1 MSGQRRRHGWGRRG
15 ENGGGMT
22 TQDDAADFAVLPL
35 GGAGEIGMNLYLY
48 GWGRG
53 LERKWLM
60 VDCGVM
66 FGDAT
71 TPGVDI
77 ILPDIGFIEERR
89 KDLAAILI
97 THAHEDHIG
106 AVPWLA
112 QRLGVPVYGTKFAL
126 LLIRQKLEELGLEEE
141 VKLKEIRPGR
151 RYRFD
156 EVTVEWIPVTHSLP
170 EPNALAFFTPAGTVI
185 HTGDFKID
193 RSPTIPPEFS
203 FDRFRALGDAG
214 VEALICDSTNAIR
227 PGRSP
232 SEKEVAAQLH
242 RLIAQAPF
250 RVAVTTFSSHV
261 ARIRAVAEAAEAAGR
276 EVVVAGF
283 AMRRVIEAAREVGL
297 LQPRHR
303 FLDEEAF
310 GYIPREKIVLL
321 CSGSQGEPNAALSRI
336 ARDSHRNIA
345 LEEGDQVIFSSL
357 TIPGNEK
364 AVFAVV
370 NRLAMLGVDVIMNT
384 PEQLVHTSG
393 HPRQE
398 ELKELYDLVRPRR
411 LVPMHGEFLHMRA
424 QQKLAQEHGI
434 AETALLADGE
444 LLRIAPGPAQVLAEI
459 GSGQWHVD
467 GKLLTPGEDGP
478 TKQRRKLA
486 YVGMV
491 ALSVALDHRGNVRGA
506 VQLVADGLPE
516 FTEHGELM
524 EDVLIDA
531 ADAALDGMGRAR
543 RRNDEV
549 VIDTLRLAVRRA
561 ARAEWGKKPV
571 VHVLVQRV

>member
-1 MSGQRRRHGWGRRG
+1 
-15 ENGGGMT
+15 MT
-22 TQDDAADFAVLPL
+22 DLDQDVDFAVLPL

-53 LERKWLM
+53 LNRKWFM

-66 FGDAT
+66 FGDAS
-71 TPGVDI
+71 TPGIDI
-77 ILPDIGFIEERR
+77 ILPDIEFIEDRR

-106 AVPWLA
+106 AVPYLA
-112 QRLGVPVYGTKFAL
+112 HRLGVPVYGTKFAL
-126 LLIRQKLEELGLEEE
+126 LLIRQKLEELGLEDE
-141 VKLKEIRPGR
+141 VRLKEVRAGKK
-151 RYRFD
+151 YSFG
-156 EVTVEWIPVTHSLP
+156 EVAVEWIPVTHSLP

-193 RSPTIPPEFS
+193 RTPTIPPEFS
-203 FDRFRALGDAG
+203 FDRFRQLGDEG
-214 VEALICDSTNAIR
+214 VEALVCDSTNAIR

-232 SEKEVAAQLH
+232 SEREVAAEL
-242 RLIAQAPF
+242 RKIIMEAPQ

-261 ARIRAVAEAAEAAGR
+261 GRIRAVVEAAEEAGR

-297 LQPRHR
+297 LDTRHR

-310 GYIPREKIVLL
+310 GYLERDKVLLL

-336 ARDSHRNIA
+336 ADDAHRNIA
-345 LEEGDQVIFSSL
+345 LEEGDLVIFSSF

-364 AVFAVV
+364 AVFSVV
-370 NRLAMLGVDVIMNT
+370 NRLAMLGVEVIMNT
-384 PEQLVHTSG
+384 PERLVHTSG

-398 ELKELYDLVRPRR
+398 ELRELYDLVRPKR
-411 LVPMHGEFLHMRA
+411 LIPMHGEFLHMRA
-424 QQKLAQEHGI
+424 QQKLAEEHGI
-434 AETALLADGE
+434 GETALMADGE
-444 LLRIAPGPAQVLAEI
+444 LLRLAPGPAEVLAEVE
-459 GSGQWHVD
+459 SGQWHLD
-467 GKLLTPGEDGP
+467 GRLLTPGDDGP
-478 TKQRRKLA
+478 TKQRRKLS
-486 YVGMV
+486 YVGVV
-491 ALSVALDHRGNVRGA
+491 AVSVALDFKGNIRGA

-516 FTEHGELM
+516 VTEHGELM

-531 ADAALDGMGRAR
+531 ADAALEGMGRAR
-543 RRNDEV
+543 RRNDET